1 MKLARGTLCN
11 LYYPIYH
18 RSVRCA
24 VIRLP
29 AYASGERPSAIMTT
43 LIADGKVPDFAAAAE
58 AASRREQLYPRRLR

>member
-11 LYYPIYH
+11 LYYPIY
-18 RSVRCA
+18 RSQCSMRGDPAARVR
-24 VIRLP
+24 LGS
-29 AYASGERPSAIMTT
+29 ASSAIMTT